1 MLKSTTK
8 ALGKSV
14 KYVHGEI
21 IERKMCGEFHGRN
34 CPGLLSRG
42 KIFKLSWN

>member
-21 IERKMCGEFHGRN
+21 IERKMCGGIPWGE
-34 CPGLLSRG
+34 LSRVIVQRG
-42 KIFKLSWN
+42 TI

>member
-21 IERKMCGEFHGRN
+21 IDRKMCRGIPWGE
-34 CPGLLSRG
+34 LSRVIVQRG
-42 KIFKLSWN
+42 TI